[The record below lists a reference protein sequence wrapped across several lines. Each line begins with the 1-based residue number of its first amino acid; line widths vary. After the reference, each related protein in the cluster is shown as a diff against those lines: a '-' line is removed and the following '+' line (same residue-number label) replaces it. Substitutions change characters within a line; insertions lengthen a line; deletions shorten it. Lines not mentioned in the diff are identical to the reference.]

1 MVYTMVTSKT
11 VTNEI
16 MGFYSIGSQINALNS
31 PFRREKLAIFL
42 YCFSHSNFPPPF
54 SGRAVA
60 WGGNE
65 ASNNVLSGEN

>member
-1 MVYTMVTSKT
+1 MVTSKT

-42 YCFSHSNFPPPF
+42 YCFSHSNFLPPF
-54 SGRAVA
+54 FGRAVA
-60 WGGNE
+60 WGGRGKE
-65 ASNNVLSGEN
+65 ANNNG